1 MGETLMP
8 RKKKKKINAKKE
20 PPERRFNCI
29 NYDPCLTS
37 AALANKE
44 LDCGRCHVFRA
55 YPDHYQCLESGLA
68 RLDADDFF
76 YLPEKIC
83 AKVGLI

>member
-1 MGETLMP
+1 MP
-8 RKKKKKINAKKE
+8 RRKKKKIVTKKE

-29 NYDPCLTS
+29 NYDPCLTA

-44 LDCGRCHVFRA
+44 LDCGRCGGFRA
-55 YPDHYQCLESGLA
+55 FPDHYRCLESGIT
-68 RLDADDFF
+68 RSEVDDFF

-83 AKVGLI
+83 AKLGLA

>member
-1 MGETLMP
+1 MP
-8 RKKKKKINAKKE
+8 RRKKKKTTIRKE

-29 NYDPCLTS
+29 NYDPCLTA
-37 AALANKE
+37 AALSNKE

-55 YPDHYQCLESGLA
+55 FPDYYQRFEGGIT
-68 RLDADDFF
+68 RLDADEFF

-83 AKVGLI
+83 AKAGLI